1 MRPSTIAQ
9 TVSKESLDPQAP
21 VKAEVGPE
29 ILATDGD

>member
-1 MRPSTIAQ
+1 MGQSTAAQ
-9 TVSKESLDPQAP
+9 TVSKESLDPWAA